1 MGDNRN
7 PFRLLTRRALIG
19 GAVGV
24 VASGVSPVVASGFSR
39 TFGPPE
45 GEPHVLD
52 VAALAASPARIVPVD
67 STVDVRRVDVT
78 RTWTGPLCRSS
89 VTNRLNQ
96 PIRINGHAFT
106 LIGVTPKNFTGT
118 VLGSDPETFVPLVF
132 NPQLTPKSIL
142 LYGSCAGSQTTM
154 WRNFRICARRS
165 CLWAKVK
172 TTNSSPPR
180 RQINWA

>member
-67 STVDVRRVDVT
+67 ATVDVRRVDVT
-78 RTWTGPLCRSS
+78 GNANEDQRAVYR
-89 VTNRLNQ
+89 V
-96 PIRINGHAFT
+96 
-106 LIGVTPKNFTGT
+106 V
-118 VLGSDPETFVPLVF
+118 
-132 NPQLTPKSIL
+132 
-142 LYGSCAGSQTTM
+142 
-154 WRNFRICARRS
+154 
-165 CLWAKVK
+165 
-172 TTNSSPPR
+172 
-180 RQINWA
+180 RQIFNRVSK